1 MAAPIQFAQ
10 VGVQPQIVYQQPQV
24 ASQQQ
29 QVFQKKRFPGEEQCK
44 LFVGG
49 LNYDTRDE
57 DFSKYFEQFGE
68 VIDSIIMID
77 KNTAKPRGFGFVT
90 YKSEDDMDKCLA
102 HEGPHILD
110 DRRLQVR
117 KYYPKEQFHSEKMR
131 AATAGENI
139 GNTQFKGPMK
149 IASDLK
155 VFVGGIAP
163 GTDEGDVEKYF
174 QDFGTVIDV
183 NLPKDH
189 LTHNYRGF
197 GFVGFETTE
206 VVAAVTKNRYHQING
221 KTVEVKGC
229 DEQDRYMKHKR
240 DTNRPYGDQQQR
252 IQSVVPAV
260 QTALPQF
267 TYQAQAQAQALQYQ
281 LAGLSAAQA
290 QPTAAGAGY
299 TVIPAGYS
307 YDPTTGMIYQAAV
320 PAQPQLAAAGQQ
332 MTSQQQLIQYLQ
344 QQQQL
349 AGLQMAGQQYTL
361 AAAPGS
367 AGVASV
373 AQAAPAY
380 QQISLGQYSQESSAF
395 GAQRILQAAAGGATT
410 QLTTADS
417 AIYQPAASAA
427 DQNAA
432 AIYAATN
439 ASDQRSTSRSSF
451 HPYGR

>member
-10 VGVQPQIVYQQPQV
+10 VGVQPQIVYQQPQLS
-24 ASQQQ
+24 SQQQ
-29 QVFQKKRFPGEEQCK
+29 QVFTQKKRFPGEDQCK

-49 LNYDTRDE
+49 LNYETNSD
-57 DFSKYFEQFGE
+57 DFKQYFEQFGE

-77 KNTAKPRGFGFVT
+77 KGTNKPRGFGFVT
-90 YKSEDDMDKCLA
+90 FQSEDDMEKCLA

-110 DRRLQVR
+110 DRRVDIKRAVAQGQLPQQQFNEQKVR
-117 KYYPKEQFHSEKMR
+117 
-131 AATAGENI
+131 AGES

-155 VFVGGIAP
+155 IFVGGIAP
-163 GTDEGDVEKYF
+163 GTDAADVQKYF
-174 QDFGTVIDV
+174 EDFGTVIDV
-183 NLPKDH
+183 NLPQDH
-189 LTHNYRGF
+189 MTQNFRGF

-229 DEQDRYMKHKR
+229 DEQDRYMKNKR
-240 DTNRPYGDQQQR
+240 DTNRYGDQHQQR

-260 QTALPQF
+260 QTALPQL
-267 TYQAQAQAQALQYQ
+267 TYQAQAAQALQYQ
-281 LAGLSAAQA
+281 LAGLSAAAA

-320 PAQPQLAAAGQQ
+320 PAQPQLATAGQQ
-332 MTSQQQLIQYLQ
+332 LTGQQQLIQYLQ

-349 AGLQMAGQQYTL
+349 ASLQMAGQQYTL
-361 AAAPGS
+361 AAPGS
-367 AGVASV
+367 MAGGVTSV

-417 AIYQPAASAA
+417 VMYQPAASAA
-427 DQNAA
+427 D
-432 AIYAATN
+432 IYAQQTQA
-439 ASDQRSTSRSSF
+439 ADQRSTSRSSF